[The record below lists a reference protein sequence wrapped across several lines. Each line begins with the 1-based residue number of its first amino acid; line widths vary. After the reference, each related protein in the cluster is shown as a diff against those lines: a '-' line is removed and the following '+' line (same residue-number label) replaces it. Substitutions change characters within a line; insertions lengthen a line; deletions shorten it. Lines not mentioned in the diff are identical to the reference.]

1 MKHYSQLLNLMYLLD
16 IIFQALTLIES
27 FCLADGGLRT
37 TIGRADGKPYEY
49 TYDWALNENSLNKID
64 FSPIVNGLK
73 NCKPRL

>member
-1 MKHYSQLLNLMYLLD
+1 MRDSYETLLSVVKPD
-16 IIFQALTLIES
+16 ALTLIES

-73 NCKPRL
+73 NCRPRL